1 MHESGG
7 MQSQLPMCWRKDDL
21 NCGPKIA
28 SVLILEESKHQQSVE
43 TECQHSLAVDDVIEW
58 NQKLSKQMTVT
69 SNTSNDTAT
78 ACQKFNWPLQCSPL
92 LGT

>member
-43 TECQHSLAVDDVIEW
+43 TEDWMSAQPCSGWCDRME
-58 NQKLSKQMTVT
+58 SKIVKTND
-69 SNTSNDTAT
+69 SN
-78 ACQKFNWPLQCSPL
+78 F
-92 LGT
+92 